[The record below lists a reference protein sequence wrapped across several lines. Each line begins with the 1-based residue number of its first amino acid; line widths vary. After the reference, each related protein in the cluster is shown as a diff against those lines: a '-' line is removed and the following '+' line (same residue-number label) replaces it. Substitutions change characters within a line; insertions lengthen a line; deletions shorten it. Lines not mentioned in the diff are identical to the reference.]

1 MHHLRKESSNGDSL
15 AFVDVVQGRT
25 QTLHD
30 GGQPRT
36 SMLSH
41 RPADEHTHLFLALHI
56 EELYI
61 WNTFSTSYENI

>member
-1 MHHLRKESSNGDSL
+1 MVHHLREESGDGDSL

-30 GGQPRT
+30 GGQPGT

-41 RPADEHTHLFLALHI
+41 RPVDKTNIPTFTQ
-56 EELYI
+56 LYI
-61 WNTFSTSYENI
+61 LSGLIM